1 MGEIGIDIALA
12 VDFLRQN
19 KCVAIPTE
27 TVYGLAAN
35 ALEEDAVAKIFA
47 IKKRPAFDPLI
58 VHVADMSQMLEFVT
72 TVPPKAHELASA
84 FWPGPLTLLL
94 PKKDI
99 IPDITTSGLSSVGI
113 RVPSHPMTLQLLRQ
127 LSFPLAAP
135 SANPFG
141 YISPTTAQHVA
152 AQLGEEVDFILDGGD
167 CAVGLE
173 STIVDFTGDEPIVR
187 RWGGITAEMLQPI
200 LGEVKADHI
209 SHSYPQAPGMLL
221 SHYAPRIP
229 LMVGERNELLAQMN
243 VNECATLSFSQP
255 WPSQHNLILSETG
268 DLQEAAK
275 NLFRYMR
282 ELDGVNNIQCIY
294 AEWVPERGIGVAI
307 NDKLRR
313 ASHR

>member
-1 MGEIGIDIALA
+1 MGKIGIDIALA
-12 VDFLRQN
+12 VHLLRQN

-35 ALEEDAVAKIFA
+35 ALEEDAVAKIFV

-58 VHVADMSQMLEFVT
+58 VHIADISQIHELVT
-72 TVPPKAHELASA
+72 SVPPQAMELAKR

-94 PKKDI
+94 PKKEI
-99 IPDITTSGLSSVGI
+99 VPDITTSGLNSVGI
-113 RVPSHPMTLQLLRQ
+113 RIPSHPMTLQLLQQ

-141 YISPTTAQHVA
+141 YISPTNAQHVA

-167 CAVGLE
+167 CEVGLE

-200 LGEVKADHI
+200 LGDVKADHI
-209 SHSYPQAPGMLL
+209 SRSHPQAPGMLL
-221 SHYAPRIP
+221 SHYAPKIP
-229 LMVGERNELLAQMN
+229 LIVGERNELLAQMN
-243 VNECATLSFSQP
+243 VNECATLSFSRP
-255 WPSQHNLILSETG
+255 WPSQHNLILTETD

-294 AEWVPERGIGVAI
+294 AEWVPDRGIGVAI